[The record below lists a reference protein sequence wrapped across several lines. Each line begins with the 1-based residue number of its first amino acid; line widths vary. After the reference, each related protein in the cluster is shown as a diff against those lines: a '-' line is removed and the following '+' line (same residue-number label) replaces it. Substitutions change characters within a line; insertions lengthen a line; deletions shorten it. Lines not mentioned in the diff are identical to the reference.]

1 MTEVNGLEKP
11 RYKNWIPAK
20 LVAFVLLGA
29 LALLL
34 CARLLVERAAIAGFI
49 LMLLSFAAL
58 FLGLYLLRARTALDY
73 AGGGVQGK
81 VLDVVLRHLVKAGWD
96 GHGRVLDIGCG
107 SGALA
112 VKLAKA
118 HPHTLVTGLD
128 TWGMGW
134 EYSQKLCEDNARLE
148 GVSARVAFRKGDAA
162 KLPFVDGAFDAVAS
176 NFVFHEARSQ
186 PDKQALILE
195 ALRVLRPGGAF
206 ALQDTFFDRRVYGDA
221 QAFVDALRPHVAEL
235 HFADTRK
242 PGFAPGFLNTR
253 MVLGSMGLIWGRK

>member
-20 LVAFVLLGA
+20 LVASVLLGA

-107 SGALA
+107 
-112 VKLAKA
+112 
-118 HPHTLVTGLD
+118 TGRWL
-128 TWGMGW
+128 
-134 EYSQKLCEDNARLE
+134 
-148 GVSARVAFRKGDAA
+148 
-162 KLPFVDGAFDAVAS
+162 
-176 NFVFHEARSQ
+176 
-186 PDKQALILE
+186 
-195 ALRVLRPGGAF
+195 
-206 ALQDTFFDRRVYGDA
+206 
-221 QAFVDALRPHVAEL
+221 
-235 HFADTRK
+235 
-242 PGFAPGFLNTR
+242 
-253 MVLGSMGLIWGRK
+253 

>member
-20 LVAFVLLGA
+20 LVASVLLGA

-128 TWGMGW
+128 AWGMGW
-134 EYSQKLCEDNARLE
+134 EYSQKLCEDNARIE
-148 GVSARVAFRKGDAA
+148 GVGARASFRRGDAS
-162 KLPFVDGAFDAVAS
+162 KLPFVDGVFDATVS
-176 NFVFHEARSQ
+176 NFVFHEVRAQ
-186 PDKQALILE
+186 PDKRALILE

-206 ALQDTFFDRRVYGDA
+206 AFQDTFFNRHVYGDA
-221 QAFVDALRPHVAEL
+221 QEFVAALRPHVTEI
-235 HFADTRK
+235 HFIDMRR
-242 PGFAPGFLNTR
+242 PDYAPGFLNTR
-253 MVLGSMGLIWGRK
+253 LVLGNMGQIWGRK

>member
-20 LVAFVLLGA
+20 LVASVLLGA

-81 VLDVVLRHLVKAGWD
+81 
-96 GHGRVLDIGCG
+96 
-107 SGALA
+107 ALA

-118 HPHTLVTGLD
+118 HPHALVTGLD
-128 TWGMGW
+128 AWGMGW